1 MRVIALTV
9 SDFAAAILENEI
21 ILRHID
27 DGHVFRF
34 PISSDGKIDVQ
45 TSRIEPNPGA
55 RREASTYLFEAHH
68 AALEAYHRGQI

>member
-1 MRVIALTV
+1 MIALTA
-9 SDFAAAILENEI
+9 SDFVAAILENEI

-45 TSRIEPNPGA
+45 TSRIESNPRA
-55 RREASTYLFEAHH
+55 RREASAYLFDAHH
-68 AALEAYHRGQI
+68 AALEAQHREQI